1 MIAQIGE
8 HGEMIAAQLE
18 NNKEVASMKE
28 LQEQQTK
35 ERILDAI
42 LDVAGSIEAGH
53 EAVADSLDVGQ
64 ERIADTLTAGHTK
77 ISETLT
83 TGHNKLAETGADIAT
98 AIIAGD
104 QKMEAAISQTGES
117 LDLIKTGTDT
127 NSLELKTELDQIE
140 AAITAAQS
148 RDVQVATIR
157 RLADKMECTTDCFTS
172 DDQADAIVRGLA
184 RTDLNMRDLVD
195 DINNYASNGRE
206 ADIER
211 RQLVPS
217 LVESRLVRGLV
228 RQGGA
233 PADPGCYEAAC
244 EADSP
249 ALLRSLLVH

>member
-1 MIAQIGE
+1 MTNENPGYISDQV
-8 HGEMIAAQLE
+8 AASLGTLGQENKEGLE
-18 NNKEVASMKE
+18 N
-28 LQEQQTK
+28 L
-35 ERILDAI
+35 R
-42 LDVAGSIEAGH
+42 
-53 EAVADSLDVGQ
+53 
-64 ERIADTLTAGHTK
+64 
-77 ISETLT
+77 
-83 TGHNKLAETGADIAT
+83 
-98 AIIAGD
+98 
-104 QKMEAAISQTGES
+104 AAISDFMRQQTTDTS
-117 LDLIKTGTDT
+117 NVILALDALKAGTDA

-184 RTDLNMRDLVD
+184 RTDLNMRDLVE

-217 LVESRLVRGLV
+217 LVLPSLVRGLV

-249 ALLRSLLVH
+249 ALLRSD